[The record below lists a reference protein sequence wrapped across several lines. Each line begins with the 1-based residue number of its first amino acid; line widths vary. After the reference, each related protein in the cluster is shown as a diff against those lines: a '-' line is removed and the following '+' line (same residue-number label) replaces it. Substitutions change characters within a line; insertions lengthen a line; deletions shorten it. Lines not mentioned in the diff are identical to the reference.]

1 MRLALCV
8 GTLVVV
14 SSTTVA
20 AQTVT
25 SEDEYAKR
33 LGNSSAIE
41 PLSNSLA
48 GEEVSLYTGATAFSI
63 VDVAVPGNDA
73 LPVELRRRLTI
84 EDPGVY
90 KGALGGIGE
99 WSLDV
104 PYIHGIFAEGQ
115 GWKVIGS
122 NPDARCTTQAIPNTS
137 FEGSTPGAYSNLVWD
152 GYYLNIPGQGDN
164 ELLKNNRNAVPAAEA
179 SFPWV
184 TTARQIVG
192 CLPSAR
198 NYPGEGFVVRAPD
211 GTSYTFDYVISRQA
225 SSVSDVSRVRLGF
238 GGGATFST
246 IIPRVHMYMMAT
258 KTEDRFGNSVN
269 YEYVGTELRRIYASD
284 GREIILNWTAGN
296 LTSVVANGRTWSY
309 SYRNGLIPYGTSAA
323 LDMVTLPD
331 GSSWRYSVAGELRK
345 GAIFRDDGPAPTSL
359 CQFDVDRAPGSDF
372 TYTIVSPSGA
382 KVDFLF
388 SYSARSRTRVPT
400 TCQETV
406 GAPRYPDVN
415 AVFYQWALVK
425 KTLAGPGLMPA
436 EWTYGYGSTASG
448 TYYRAPWPKPDFST
462 LETYIPGGDCA
473 NCSVS
478 GVLRVS
484 EPGRVVDYEYGAQYA
499 VNEGRLLSK
508 TVRQKGTLAVVSK
521 EIYQYLPDSQISAQ
535 PFADNIGRS
544 LLPIWER
551 PMAAR
556 QRPVVV
562 TYINQDGVT
571 FSKAI
576 NAFDSFMR
584 PVSVT
589 ESNTPTP

>member
-1 MRLALCV
+1 MRLALYV
-8 GTLVVV
+8 GALIVV
-14 SSTTVA
+14 SSATVV

-33 LGNSSAIE
+33 LRSSSAIE

-48 GEEVSLYTGATAFSI
+48 GEEVSLYTGATAFSV
-63 VDVAVPGNDA
+63 VDAAIPGTNA
-73 LPVELRRRLTI
+73 LPVELRRRLVI

-90 KGALGGIGE
+90 KGVFGGIGE

-104 PYIHGIFAEGQ
+104 PYIHGVFAEAQ
-115 GWKVIGS
+115 GWKVIGA
-122 NPDARCTTQAIPNTS
+122 NPDARCTTQAMPNTATG
-137 FEGSTPGAYSNLVWD
+137 GSSPGAYSNLVWD
-152 GYYLNIPGQGDN
+152 GYYLNIPGQGDS
-164 ELLKNNRNAVPAAEA
+164 ELLKNNRNAVPAVEA

-184 TTARQIVG
+184 TMERHIVG
-192 CLPSAR
+192 CLASIR
-198 NYPGEGFVVRAPD
+198 NHPGEGFVVWAPD

-225 SSVSDVSRVRLGF
+225 SSVSDISRVRLGF
-238 GGGATFST
+238 GGGATFSK

-258 KTEDRFGNSVN
+258 KVQDRFGNTVN

-284 GREIILNWTAGN
+284 GREIILNWVSGN
-296 LTSVVANGRTWSY
+296 LSSATASGRTWSY
-309 SYRNGLIPYGTSAA
+309 SYRNGVVPYGTAAA
-323 LDMVTLPD
+323 LEAVTLPD
-331 GSSWRYSVAGELRK
+331 GSRWRYSIAGELKK
-345 GAIFRDDGPAPTSL
+345 GAIYRDDGPGPTNL
-359 CQFDVDRAPGSDF
+359 CQFDVDRAPGTNF
-372 TYTIVSPSGA
+372 TYTVVSPSDA
-382 KVDFLF
+382 KVDYLF

-425 KTLAGPGLMPA
+425 KTLTGPGLTPM
-436 EWTYGYGSTASG
+436 EWTYGYTGIASG

-462 LETYIPGGDCA
+462 IETYIPGGDCVSCA
-473 NCSVS
+473 AS
-478 GVLRVS
+478 GVLTVT
-484 EPGRVVDYEYGAQYA
+484 EPGRIVDYEYGAQYA

-521 EIYQYLPDSQISAQ
+521 ETYQYLSDSQISAQ

-556 QRPVVV
+556 QRPVVA
-562 TYINQDGVT
+562 TYIAEGGVT
-571 FSKAI
+571 FSRTI
-576 NAFDSFMR
+576 NGFDSYVR
-584 PVSVT
+584 PLSAT
-589 ESNTPTP
+589 QSSTPTP